1 MLKNR
6 VFLIGLGAGI
16 IIGALLFQLMLSG
29 EQSRQKLS
37 QISPD
42 SSEKLYTQ
50 VEVDALL
57 EAERDSFKLDQEA
70 KTGTE
75 TQVEPKTESAK
86 EDSPVEKPAASVDS
100 PTPTVE
106 PVKEDAVVKHVIRIE
121 AGSNLTKTA
130 ELLATNHVIDNK
142 TAFIS
147 QMKKSK
153 KLVRAGY
160 FLFQEK
166 MTVAQAIEVVTGEP
180 ITKKEAD
187 AITSSKKA
195 G

>member
-6 VFLIGLGAGI
+6 LFLIGLGAGI

-29 EQSRQKLS
+29 EQSRQKLGQMGTEPS
-37 QISPD
+37 G
-42 SSEKLYTQ
+42 KLYTQ

-70 KTGTE
+70 KAGTK
-75 TQVEPKTESAK
+75 TQAEPKTEPAK
-86 EDSPVEKPAASVDS
+86 EEQPAATMDAPS
-100 PTPTVE
+100 PTAE
-106 PVKEDAVVKHVIRIE
+106 PVKEEAAIKHVIRIE

-130 ELLATNHVIDNK
+130 ELLAANHIIDNK

-166 MTVAQAIEVVTGEP
+166 MTVAEAIVVVTGEP